1 MENLSG
7 NVQNILR
14 KDVTLHI
21 AGWCKVVQETF
32 SSAFSKKIFAFAIS
46 PIQKPI
52 GQSLFMNLYQT
63 KK

>member
-14 KDVTLHI
+14 KDVTLHVL
-21 AGWCKVVQETF
+21 GWCKVVQEMF
-32 SSAFSKKIFAFAIS
+32 SSVFSKKIFACAINS
-46 PIQKPI
+46 IQKPI

-63 KK
+63 K